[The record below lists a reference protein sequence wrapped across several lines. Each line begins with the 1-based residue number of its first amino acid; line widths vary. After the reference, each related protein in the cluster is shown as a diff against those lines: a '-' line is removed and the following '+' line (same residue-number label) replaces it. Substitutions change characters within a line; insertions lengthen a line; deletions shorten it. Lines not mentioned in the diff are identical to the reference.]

1 MTDFGGK
8 FTQWNK
14 RRTIWP
20 LITTKLNKRP
30 WIDVSSNTTIVLL
43 ATTLGRYFPVP
54 FVNLPPTVDG
64 SEEGV
69 HLPHKLLVNLPGE
82 RLPANNSLQR
92 PLVSPLPQLVV
103 LRSHTVFV
111 PVQSLFVRFAVTKS
125 LPTSLFARHLSNVL
139 YVRSFKISSV
149 TSDFNQLL

>member
-1 MTDFGGK
+1 MELELLELELLELLELQKET
-8 FTQWNK
+8 TQQVQ
-14 RRTIWP
+14 
-20 LITTKLNKRP
+20 L
-30 WIDVSSNTTIVLL
+30 
-43 ATTLGRYFPVP
+43 TLDMWQSRFDMLFQVAKDAGA
-54 FVNLPPTVDG
+54 DA
-64 SEEGV
+64 S
-69 HLPHKLLVNLPGE
+69 LLVGI
-82 RLPANNSLQR
+82 RG